1 MKKDNKTNQNEV
13 IIIFGFIVILALIIG
28 VVNIR
33 SLSDEV
39 KTLSERVTALENGN
53 GGSDN
58 GGAQTQGYDVSL
70 FKQIKVSE
78 IEADSKGKTIVVWLG
93 LPTCGYCQAYAPLLA
108 EVADDFGITARY
120 IDVSTMTEDEFDAL
134 FNIKGKG
141 DYAEFAKSFTGT
153 PFTMII
159 KDNKIIGGINGYTDT
174 QYIEQAFKEAGLKK

>member
-13 IIIFGFIVILALIIG
+13 IIIFGFIVIFALVIG
-28 VVNIR
+28 IVNIR

-39 KTLSERVTALENGN
+39 KKLGERVTALENNN
-53 GGSDN
+53 GASGN

-108 EVADDFGITARY
+108 EVAEDFGITARY
-120 IDVSTMTEDEFDAL
+120 IDVSTMTDAEFDAL
-134 FNIKGKG
+134 FKIKGKG
-141 DYAEFAKSFTGT
+141 NYVNFANSFTGT

-159 KDNKIIGGINGYTDT
+159 KDNKIIGGINGYTES